1 MRFPRPSSP
10 SILAALAATL
20 LLAACGAQP
29 PARSAGDS
37 PAPQEAIVRAGDVS
51 MRASV
56 VQTSTLGADVARQY
70 GISRDAG
77 TLMLLVAVR
86 QGADG
91 AETALPAQV
100 TATATDLRGQR
111 QTVAMREL
119 RVGGSGP
126 GPALLDYVGTVQTTL
141 PDTLRFDVTIVRE
154 GGATS
159 SMQFTREFF
168 PR

>member
-1 MRFPRPSSP
+1 MRPHNP
-10 SILAALAATL
+10 IVVALATAL
-20 LLAACGAQP
+20 LLAACGAEP
-29 PARSAGDS
+29 PTRAADS
-37 PAPQEAIVRAGDVS
+37 SPPLQEAIARVGDVS

-56 VQTSTLGADVARQY
+56 VQTSMLGAAVASQY
-70 GISRDAG
+70 QIRRDAN
-77 TLMLLVAVR
+77 TVLLLVAVR

-100 TATATDLRGQR
+100 TATATDLSGQR
-111 QTVAMREL
+111 QSIAMREL
-119 RVGGSGP
+119 RVGD
-126 GPALLDYVGTVQTTL
+126 LLDYVGTVQTTL

-159 SMQFTREFF
+159 TMQFTREFY

>member
-1 MRFPRPSSP
+1 MRFHHP
-10 SILAALAATL
+10 IIATLAAAL

-37 PAPQEAIVRAGDVS
+37 TAPQEAIARAGDVS

-70 GISRDAG
+70 GISRDPG
-77 TLMLLVAVR
+77 TVMLLVAVR
-86 QGADG
+86 QGAEG

-111 QTVAMREL
+111 QDIAMREL
-119 RVGGSGP
+119 RVGD
-126 GPALLDYVGTVQTTL
+126 LLDYVGTVQTTP
-141 PDTLRFDVTIVRE
+141 PDTLRFDVTIVRD